1 MENSS
6 AGTPASL
13 ASKASC
19 PRRSM
24 RRTRRE
30 TGAVAQVEMPQ
41 PPGVRCRRVDRSGG
55 VQAPSW
61 GAPARL
67 LHRRR
72 QAHLRGP
79 RRHRHAGQGACRSA
93 PPTGPFDANEFA
105 TQRAAAPQDPLRIA
119 AGSLTC
125 PLGRAATRRRDHLS
139 DLDRRRTAAP
149 HSLRRTPLRQARARG
164 PAGSSA
170 RRLNRARLS
179 RNSATTP
186 RLDRS
191 LPSAGPK
198 SDRLFR
204 ERSLSFACLRRSGAS
219 RASSGGVC
227 GAQPHA
233 HQRILLQPGIRHLTC
248 SLRWPALWLKLDV
261 AQDVPRILQCIMNGQ
276 RCRSFRGEVAPGPVA
291 QAIVA
296 VLPRR
301 PAKRRRSRSRHVK
314 AYVAV
319 HNGRRCTTNSQP
331 GMIR

>member
-1 MENSS
+1 MPDKVLADLRRRLDPLTRTSS
-6 AGTPASL
+6 PLS
-13 ASKASC
+13 
-19 PRRSM
+19 
-24 RRTRRE
+24 
-30 TGAVAQVEMPQ
+30 
-41 PPGVRCRRVDRSGG
+41 
-55 VQAPSW
+55 APS
-61 GAPARL
+61 
-67 LHRRR
+67 
-72 QAHLRGP
+72 P
-79 RRHRHAGQGACRSA
+79 R
-93 PPTGPFDANEFA
+93 N
-105 TQRAAAPQDPLRIA
+105 PLRIA
-119 AGSLTC
+119 AGSLTF
-125 PLGRAATRRRDHLS
+125 PLGRAATRRRDHQS

-149 HSLRRTPLRQARARG
+149 HSLCRTPLRQARARG

-186 RLDRS
+186 RFDRS

-204 ERSLSFACLRRSGAS
+204 ERSLLFACLRRSGAS

-319 HNGRRCTTNSQP
+319 HNGRRCTANSQP

>member
-1 MENSS
+1 MDSNQRYLSDPSS
-6 AGTPASL
+6 TVRFPSPT
-13 ASKASC
+13 S
-19 PRRSM
+19 RRGSVF
-24 RRTRRE
+24 RTVCL
-30 TGAVAQVEMPQ
+30 T
-41 PPGVRCRRVDRSGG
+41 
-55 VQAPSW
+55 
-61 GAPARL
+61 
-67 LHRRR
+67 
-72 QAHLRGP
+72 
-79 RRHRHAGQGACRSA
+79 SA
-93 PPTGPFDANEFA
+93 PW
-105 TQRAAAPQDPLRIA
+105 
-119 AGSLTC
+119 
-125 PLGRAATRRRDHLS
+125 
-139 DLDRRRTAAP
+139 
-149 HSLRRTPLRQARARG
+149 
-164 PAGSSA
+164 
-170 RRLNRARLS
+170 LNRARLS

-204 ERSLSFACLRRSGAS
+204 ERSLLFACLRRSGAS

-227 GAQPHA
+227 DAQPHA

-301 PAKRRRSRSRHVK
+301 PAKRRRSRLRHVK

-331 GMIR
+331 GMIRSRGSCFHDPRDAFACPGRTI

>member
-1 MENSS
+1 MPDKVLADLRPRLDPLTRTSS
-6 AGTPASL
+6 PL
-13 ASKASC
+13 
-19 PRRSM
+19 
-24 RRTRRE
+24 
-30 TGAVAQVEMPQ
+30 
-41 PPGVRCRRVDRSGG
+41 
-55 VQAPSW
+55 
-61 GAPARL
+61 
-67 LHRRR
+67 
-72 QAHLRGP
+72 
-79 RRHRHAGQGACRSA
+79 SA
-93 PPTGPFDANEFA
+93 PPPRKTRFG
-105 TQRAAAPQDPLRIA
+105 APLVLSRVHWVEPQLVAEI
-119 AGSLTC
+119 T
-125 PLGRAATRRRDHLS
+125 LS

-149 HSLRRTPLRQARARG
+149 HSLCRNPLRQALARG

-170 RRLNRARLS
+170 RRLSRARLS

-198 SDRLFR
+198 SDRSFR
-204 ERSLSFACLRRSGAS
+204 ERSLLFACLRRSGAS

-261 AQDVPRILQCIMNGQ
+261 AQDVPRILQCIMNDQ
-276 RCRSFRGEVAPGPVA
+276 RRRSFRGEVAPGPVA

-319 HNGRRCTTNSQP
+319 HNGGGAPLTASRE
-331 GMIR
+331 